1 MYVDSRA
8 DLSLPRPCPGQ
19 NLSVAIANFS
29 FLYSIRGLE
38 GINLVAAD
46 IVEVAPHYEQVF
58 PGLATMHKC

>member
-46 IVEVAPHYEQVF
+46 IVEVAPHYE
-58 PGLATMHKC
+58 